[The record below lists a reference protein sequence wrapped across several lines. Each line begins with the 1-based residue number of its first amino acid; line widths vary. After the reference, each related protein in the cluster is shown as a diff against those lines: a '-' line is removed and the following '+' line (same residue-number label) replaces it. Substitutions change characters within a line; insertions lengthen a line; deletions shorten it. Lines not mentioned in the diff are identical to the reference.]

1 MGVLAYVVAPSIDE
15 PELREKLSGLIPD
28 HMMPSAFMA
37 IKTLPLTP
45 NGKLDRKALP
55 KFDFDTAA
63 TFVAPR
69 TPTEVK
75 VAAIWAEVLGR
86 EQVGIA
92 DNFFKLGGQS
102 LKAVTAL
109 NMIRQTF
116 SVELGLEKAFALQ
129 TVGMLARHIDG
140 LTAAKAGAPKDPT
153 RKTLRI

>member
-1 MGVLAYVVAPSIDE
+1 
-15 PELREKLSGLIPD
+15 
-28 HMMPSAFMA
+28 MA
-37 IKTLPLTP
+37 IKSLPLTP

-102 LKAVTAL
+102 LKAVTCL
-109 NMIRQTF
+109 LYTSRC
-116 SVELGLEKAFALQ
+116 V
-129 TVGMLARHIDG
+129 
-140 LTAAKAGAPKDPT
+140 
-153 RKTLRI
+153 